1 MAISP
6 RPHFPANDDDLS
18 DGMPRTDGGREAGM
32 QPHQDSPA
40 QHTGARLS
48 DGPGSNRPG
57 SDRAGAE
64 GLARHGHSDD
74 HVHADPSIAN
84 PAILPLVARAMA
96 GEACLGCR
104 GVEAGFQW
112 LLDEGRLIADLG
124 ELVTSLAA
132 KLTEHGF
139 PLLRFFVSV
148 RTLHPQ
154 IAAIGYAW
162 NRGDQRAKRVAR
174 DHAVLSSPE
183 FMSSPLRLLYQG
195 DEREIRRRLVG
206 DDARFD
212 FPILED
218 MKKAGA
224 TDYAIFAIRL
234 PGGVR
239 SSVSITTDAPAGFL
253 DAQIDAFRTLI
264 PLLSLVIEAREWA
277 YIARSLMHVYLGQGA
292 GQAVL
297 SGQIQR
303 GDARTIAA
311 AIWYCDL
318 RNFTQM
324 SNELPRDLVV
334 ATLNDYFDTVAKP
347 VIDRGGEILKFIGDA
362 MLAIFPMNDDL
373 DRDNKIRVALDAA
386 IAALEGLR
394 DLNELRLAS
403 GQAQLHVGIG
413 LHAGSVSY
421 GNIGAAHGED
431 ARLDFTVIGPA
442 VNLAT
447 RIEGLCS
454 RLEQPLL
461 ASRQFASVCGSRLRF
476 LGTHPVRGFTEPQDI
491 FGLPS

>member
-1 MAISP
+1 MVPSLRPDIPISE
-6 RPHFPANDDDLS
+6 DDLG
-18 DGMPRTDGGREAGM
+18 DGMTRDKFIQPGMRQRESSSASHAEAERGEIDRTEPER
-32 QPHQDSPA
+32 
-40 QHTGARLS
+40 
-48 DGPGSNRPG
+48 
-57 SDRAGAE
+57 
-64 GLARHGHSDD
+64 DD
-74 HVHADPSIAN
+74 HRGKIPSSSIN
-84 PAILPLVARAMA
+84 DPAIGSIVARAMA
-96 GEACLGCR
+96 GDTSLDCP
-104 GVEAGFQW
+104 GVEAAFQW
-112 LLDEGRLIADLG
+112 LLEEGRLIADLG
-124 ELVTSLAA
+124 ELVTTLGR
-132 KLTEHGF
+132 KLTENGF

-162 NRGDQRAKRVAR
+162 NRGDVMAKRVAR

-195 DEREIRRRLVG
+195 EAREIRRRLVG
-206 DDARFD
+206 PKAVFD
-212 FPILED
+212 FPILDD

-224 TDYAIFAIRL
+224 TDYVIFAIRL

-239 SSVSITTDAPAGFL
+239 SSVSITTDAPDGFL
-253 DAQIDAFRTLI
+253 EEHIKSFRALI

-277 YIARSLMHVYLGQGA
+277 YVALSLMHVYLGQGA

-324 SNELPRDLVV
+324 SNELPRDLVI
-334 ATLNDYFDTVAKP
+334 ATLNDYFDTIAKP
-347 VIDRGGEILKFIGDA
+347 VVERGGEILKFIGDA
-362 MLAIFPMNDDL
+362 MLAIFPMTDDL
-373 DRDNKIRVALDAA
+373 DRDNKIRTALDAA
-386 IAALEGLR
+386 TAALSGLR
-394 DLNELRLAS
+394 ELNELRMAA
-403 GQAQLHVGIG
+403 GQAQLHIGIG

-421 GNIGAAHGED
+421 GNIGAAHGEN

-447 RIEGLCS
+447 RLEGLCS
-454 RLEQPLL
+454 LLDQPLI
-461 ASRQFASVCGSRLRF
+461 ASRQFASVCGSRLQF
-476 LGTHPVRGFTEPQDI
+476 LGSHPVRGFSKSQDV
-491 FGLPS
+491 FGLPDES

>member
-1 MAISP
+1 MATSP

-18 DGMPRTDGGREAGM
+18 DGMPRADGSRAGM
-32 QPHQDSPA
+32 QPRENSSA
-40 QHTGARLS
+40 QRTEARPS
-48 DGPGSNRPG
+48 DRPG
-57 SDRAGAE
+57 NEAP
-64 GLARHGHSDD
+64 ARRERSDD
-74 HVHADPSIAN
+74 HAHADPSIAN
-84 PAILPLVARAMA
+84 PDIIPLVARAMA
-96 GEACLGCR
+96 GEACLGCEA
-104 GVEAGFQW
+104 VEAGFQW

-124 ELVTSLAA
+124 ELVTALAA

-162 NRGDQRAKRVAR
+162 NRGDLRAKRVAR

-183 FMSSPLRLLYQG
+183 FLSSPLRLLYHG

-206 DDARFD
+206 DDVRFD

-253 DAQIDAFRTLI
+253 DVQIDAFRTLI

-334 ATLNDYFDTVAKP
+334 ATLNNYFDTIAKP

-394 DLNELRLAS
+394 DLNELRMAS
-403 GQAQLHVGIG
+403 GQLPLHVGIG

-454 RLEQPLL
+454 MLEQPLL

-476 LGTHPVRGFTEPQDI
+476 LGSHPVRGFTEPQDI
-491 FGLPS
+491 FGLPN

>member
-1 MAISP
+1 MATAP
-6 RPHFPANDDDLS
+6 QAQHPANDDDLS
-18 DGMPRTDGGREAGM
+18 DGMPRPGIGIAGGM
-32 QPHQDSPA
+32 QGAQISPAPRAGSNEAQMRARPDGLRQDS
-40 QHTGARLS
+40 ARL
-48 DGPGSNRPG
+48 PG
-57 SDRAGAE
+57 
-64 GLARHGHSDD
+64 
-74 HVHADPSIAN
+74 HADPSIAS
-84 PAILPLVARAMA
+84 PALLPLVARAMA
-96 GEACLGCR
+96 GEACLGCPA
-104 GVEAGFQW
+104 VEAAFRW

-124 ELVTSLAA
+124 DLVTALAA
-132 KLTEHGF
+132 QLSENGF
-139 PLLRFFVSV
+139 PLLRFFISV

-154 IAAIGYAW
+154 IAATGYAW
-162 NRGDQRAKRVAR
+162 SRGDAQAKRVAR

-183 FMSSPLRLLYQG
+183 FLTSPLRVLYQG
-195 DEREIRRRLVG
+195 DEPEIRRRLTG
-206 DDARFD
+206 PQARFD

-239 SSVSITTDAPAGFL
+239 SSVSITTDAPDGFL
-253 DAQIDAFRTLI
+253 DVQIDAFRTLI

-324 SNELPRDLVV
+324 SNELPRDLVI
-334 ATLNDYFDTVAKP
+334 ATLNDYFDTIAKP
-347 VIDRGGEILKFIGDA
+347 VVERGGEILKFIGDA
-362 MLAIFPMNDDL
+362 MLAIFPMDDDL
-373 DRDNKIRVALDAA
+373 DRDNKIRIALDAA
-386 IAALEGLR
+386 IGALDGLR
-394 DLNELRLAS
+394 ELNELRAAT
-403 GQAQLHVGIG
+403 GQAPLHVGIG

-447 RIEGLCS
+447 RLEGLCPM
-454 RLEQPLL
+454 LDQPLL
-461 ASRQFASVCGSRLRF
+461 ASRQFASVCGSRLKF
-476 LGTHPVRGFTEPQDI
+476 LGTHPVRGFAEPQDV
-491 FGLPS
+491 FGLPD

>member
-1 MAISP
+1 MATSP
-6 RPHFPANDDDLS
+6 QPQLPANEDDLS
-18 DGMPRTDGGREAGM
+18 DGLPRIGPGLIAGM
-32 QPHQDSPA
+32 YPTQASPA
-40 QHTGARLS
+40 LRADIRARREMPPAPAGRPES
-48 DGPGSNRPG
+48 D
-57 SDRAGAE
+57 AT
-64 GLARHGHSDD
+64 
-74 HVHADPSIAN
+74 IA
-84 PAILPLVARAMA
+84 PLVARAIA
-96 GEACLGCR
+96 GEACLGCPAVNAAFR
-104 GVEAGFQW
+104 W
-112 LLDEGRLIADLG
+112 LLEDGRLIADLG
-124 ELVTSLAA
+124 DFVTQLAQR
-132 KLTEHGF
+132 LTDNGF

-162 NRGDQRAKRVAR
+162 SRGDAVARRVAR

-183 FMSSPLRLLYQG
+183 FLSSPLRVLYQG
-195 DEREIRRRLVG
+195 NVTEIRRRLTG
-206 DDARFD
+206 PEAELD
-212 FPILED
+212 FPILAD

-239 SSVSITTDAPAGFL
+239 SSLSITTDAPDGFA
-253 DAQIDAFRTLI
+253 DSQIDAFRTLI

-303 GDARTIAA
+303 GDARTMAA

-324 SNELPRDLVV
+324 SNELPRDLVI
-334 ATLNDYFDTVAKP
+334 ATLNDYFDTIAKP
-347 VIDRGGEILKFIGDA
+347 VIERGGEILKFIGDA
-362 MLAIFPMNDDL
+362 MLAIFPMHDDL
-373 DRDNKIRVALDAA
+373 DRDAKIQVALDAA
-386 IAALEGLR
+386 IGALEGLR
-394 DLNELRLAS
+394 ELNELRAAA
-403 GQAQLHVGIG
+403 GQAPLKVGIG

-447 RIEGLCS
+447 RLEGLCPQ
-454 RLEQPLL
+454 LEQPLL
-461 ASRQFASVCGSRLRF
+461 ASRQFASVCGSRLKF
-476 LGTHPVRGFTEPQDI
+476 IGTYPVRGFDEKQDV
-491 FGLPS
+491 FGLPELMVN

>member
-1 MAISP
+1 MATSP

-18 DGMPRTDGGREAGM
+18 DGMPRADAV
-32 QPHQDSPA
+32 
-40 QHTGARLS
+40 
-48 DGPGSNRPG
+48 
-57 SDRAGAE
+57 RAGVQPAHPASAQGSSAQRAE
-64 GLARHGHSDD
+64 GRSGEARARRELDGTDLP
-74 HVHADPSIAN
+74 HADPSIAS
-84 PAILPLVARAMA
+84 PTVVPLVARAMA
-96 GEACLGCR
+96 GEACLGCPA
-104 GVEAGFQW
+104 VEAAFQW
-112 LLDEGRLIADLG
+112 LLDEGRLIGDLG
-124 ELVTSLAA
+124 ELVTSLARL
-132 KLTEHGF
+132 LTDNGF

-162 NRGDQRAKRVAR
+162 SRGDTQAKRVAR

-183 FMSSPLRLLYQG
+183 FLSSPLRVLYQG
-195 DEREIRRRLVG
+195 DEPEIRRRLTG
-206 DDARFD
+206 PDIRFD

-239 SSVSITTDAPAGFL
+239 SSVSITTDAPDGFL
-253 DAQIDAFRTLI
+253 DVQIEAFRTLI

-324 SNELPRDLVV
+324 SNELPRDLVI
-334 ATLNDYFDTVAKP
+334 ATLNDYFDTIAKP
-347 VIDRGGEILKFIGDA
+347 VVDRGGEILKFIGDA

-386 IAALEGLR
+386 IGALEGLR
-394 DLNELRLAS
+394 DLNELRMAT
-403 GQAQLHVGIG
+403 GQSPLNVGIG

-447 RIEGLCS
+447 RLEGLCP
-454 RLEQPLL
+454 LLDQPLL
-461 ASRQFASVCGSRLRF
+461 ASRQFASVCGSRLKF
-476 LGTHPVRGFTEPQDI
+476 LGTHPVRGFAEPQDV
-491 FGLPS
+491 FGLPH

>member
-1 MAISP
+1 MASAP
-6 RPHFPANDDDLS
+6 QAQHPANDDDLS
-18 DGMPRTDGGREAGM
+18 DGMPRPGIGIAGIGIPGGM
-32 QPHQDSPA
+32 QGAQISPA
-40 QHTGARLS
+40 PHAGSNEAQMRARPDGARL
-48 DGPGSNRPG
+48 PG
-57 SDRAGAE
+57 
-64 GLARHGHSDD
+64 
-74 HVHADPSIAN
+74 HADPSIAS
-84 PAILPLVARAMA
+84 PALVPLVARAMA
-96 GEACLGCR
+96 GEACLGCPA
-104 GVEAGFQW
+104 VEAAFRW
-112 LLDEGRLIADLG
+112 LLDEGRLIGDLG
-124 ELVTSLAA
+124 ELVTALAA
-132 KLTEHGF
+132 LLTENGF
-139 PLLRFFVSV
+139 PLLRFFISV

-154 IAAIGYAW
+154 IAATGYAW
-162 NRGDQRAKRVAR
+162 SRGDAQAKRVAR

-183 FMSSPLRLLYQG
+183 FLTSPLRLLYQG
-195 DEREIRRRLVG
+195 DEPEIRRRLTG
-206 DDARFD
+206 PLARFD

-239 SSVSITTDAPAGFL
+239 SSVSITTDAPDGFL
-253 DAQIDAFRTLI
+253 DVQIDAFRTLI

-324 SNELPRDLVV
+324 SNELPRDLVI
-334 ATLNDYFDTVAKP
+334 ATLNDYFDTIAKP
-347 VIDRGGEILKFIGDA
+347 VVERGGEILKFIGDA
-362 MLAIFPMNDDL
+362 MLAIFPMEDDL
-373 DRDNKIRVALDAA
+373 DRDNKIRIALDAA
-386 IAALEGLR
+386 MAALDGLR
-394 DLNELRLAS
+394 DLNELRMAT
-403 GQAQLHVGIG
+403 GQSPLHVGIG

-447 RIEGLCS
+447 RLEGLCPM
-454 RLEQPLL
+454 LDQPLL
-461 ASRQFASVCGSRLRF
+461 ASRQFASVCGSRLKF
-476 LGTHPVRGFTEPQDI
+476 LGTHPVRGFAEPQDV
-491 FGLPS
+491 FGLPE

>member
-1 MAISP
+1 MATSP
-6 RPHFPANDDDLS
+6 QPQHPANDDDLS
-18 DGMPRTDGGREAGM
+18 DGMPRALFGTDGA
-32 QPHQDSPA
+32 
-40 QHTGARLS
+40 L
-48 DGPGSNRPG
+48 
-57 SDRAGAE
+57 
-64 GLARHGHSDD
+64 
-74 HVHADPSIAN
+74 HADASIAA
-84 PAILPLVARAMA
+84 PSLVPLVARAMS
-96 GEACLGCR
+96 GEACLGCPA
-104 GVEAGFQW
+104 VEAAFRW
-112 LLDEGRLIADLG
+112 LLDEGRLIGDLG
-124 ELVTSLAA
+124 ELVTLLAHRLSA
-132 KLTEHGF
+132 NGF

-162 NRGDQRAKRVAR
+162 SRGDEVARRMAR

-183 FMSSPLRLLYQG
+183 FLSSPLRILYQG
-195 DEREIRRRLVG
+195 EEPEIRRRLTG
-206 DDARFD
+206 SQARFD

-218 MKKAGA
+218 MRKAGA

-239 SSVSITTDAPAGFL
+239 SSVSITTDAPNGFL
-253 DAQIDAFRTLI
+253 DTQIDAFRTLI

-324 SNELPRDLVV
+324 SNELPRDLVI
-334 ATLNDYFDTVAKP
+334 ATLNDYFDTIAKP
-347 VIDRGGEILKFIGDA
+347 VVERGGEILKFIGDA
-362 MLAIFPMNDDL
+362 MLAIFPMTDDL
-373 DRDNKIRVALDAA
+373 DRDNKIRTALDAA
-386 IAALEGLR
+386 LAALDGLKE
-394 DLNELRLAS
+394 LNELRTAT
-403 GQAQLHVGIG
+403 GQAPLQVGIG

-421 GNIGAAHGED
+421 GNIGAVQGEN

-447 RIEGLCS
+447 RLEGLCPV
-454 RLEQPLL
+454 LEQPLL
-461 ASRQFASVCGSRLRF
+461 ASRQFASVCGSRLKF
-476 LGTHPVRGFTEPQDI
+476 LGAHPVRGFAEPQDV
-491 FGLPS
+491 FGLP

>member
-1 MAISP
+1 MATAPQSQP
-6 RPHFPANDDDLS
+6 AANDDDLS
-18 DGMPRTDGGREAGM
+18 DGVPRIGQGLIAGM
-32 QPHQDSPA
+32 HPTQASPA
-40 QHTGARLS
+40 LNAGTRADMKARWEAPL
-48 DGPGSNRPG
+48 GTP
-57 SDRAGAE
+57 
-64 GLARHGHSDD
+64 
-74 HVHADPSIAN
+74 HADPSVAAPSIV
-84 PAILPLVARAMA
+84 PLVARAMA
-96 GEACLGCR
+96 GEACLGCPA
-104 GVEAGFQW
+104 VEAAFRW
-112 LLDEGRLIADLG
+112 LLEEGRLIPDLG
-124 ELVTSLAA
+124 DLVTALSHQ
-132 KLTEHGF
+132 LTDNGF

-162 NRGDQRAKRVAR
+162 GRGDTVAKRVAR
-174 DHAVLSSPE
+174 DHAVLSSQE
-183 FMSSPLRLLYQG
+183 FLSSPLRLLYQG
-195 DEREIRRRLVG
+195 DEPEIRRRLTG
-206 DDARFD
+206 PDARFD

-239 SSVSITTDAPAGFL
+239 SSVSITTDVPQGFL
-253 DAQIDAFRTLI
+253 DSQIEAFRMLI

-303 GDARTIAA
+303 GEARTMAA

-318 RNFTQM
+318 RNFTKM
-324 SNELPRDLVV
+324 SNELPRDLVI
-334 ATLNDYFDTVAKP
+334 ATLNDYFDTIAKP
-347 VIDRGGEILKFIGDA
+347 VIERGGEILKFIGDA

-373 DRDNKIRVALDAA
+373 DRDTKIRTALDAA
-386 IAALEGLR
+386 MAALEGLR
-394 DLNELRLAS
+394 ELNELRGAT
-403 GQAQLHVGIG
+403 GQAPLHVGIG

-421 GNIGAAHGED
+421 GNIGAAYGED

-447 RIEGLCS
+447 RLEGLCPT
-454 RLEQPLL
+454 LEQPLL
-461 ASRQFASVCGSRLRF
+461 ASRQFASVCGSRLKF
-476 LGTHPVRGFTEPQDI
+476 LGSYPVRGFDQPQDV
-491 FGLPS
+491 FGLPE

>member
-1 MAISP
+1 MATASQP
-6 RPHFPANDDDLS
+6 QLPANDDDLS
-18 DGMPRTDGGREAGM
+18 DGMPRSGVGRIAGLAPGM
-32 QPHQDSPA
+32 QPAQISPA
-40 QHTGARLS
+40 LRADIKARREPPA
-48 DGPGSNRPG
+48 GPDAPG
-57 SDRAGAE
+57 MDRAA
-64 GLARHGHSDD
+64 
-74 HVHADPSIAN
+74 VPPSIV
-84 PAILPLVARAMA
+84 PLVARAMA
-96 GEACLGCR
+96 GEACLGCPA
-104 GVEAGFQW
+104 VEAAFRW
-112 LLDEGRLIADLG
+112 LLEEGRLIDDLG
-124 ELVTSLAA
+124 LLVTTLSRQ
-132 KLTEHGF
+132 LTDHGF

-162 NRGDQRAKRVAR
+162 GRGDGVAKRVAR

-183 FMSSPLRLLYQG
+183 FLSSPLRVLYQG
-195 DEREIRRRLVG
+195 DASEIRRRLTG
-206 DDARFD
+206 ADARFD
-212 FPILED
+212 FPILAD
-218 MKKAGA
+218 MKNAGA
-224 TDYAIFAIRL
+224 TDYVIFAIRL

-239 SSVSITTDAPAGFL
+239 SSVSITTDAPEGFA
-253 DAQIDAFRTLI
+253 DIQVDAFRTLI

-303 GDARTIAA
+303 GDARTMAA

-324 SNELPRDLVV
+324 SNELPRDLVI
-334 ATLNDYFDTVAKP
+334 ATLNDYFDTIAKP
-347 VIDRGGEILKFIGDA
+347 VIERGGEILKFIGDA

-373 DRDNKIRVALDAA
+373 DRDAKIQTALDAA
-386 IAALEGLR
+386 MGALDGLR
-394 DLNELRLAS
+394 DLNELRAAT
-403 GQAQLHVGIG
+403 GQAPLKVGIG

-447 RIEGLCS
+447 RLEGLCPQ
-454 RLEQPLL
+454 LEQPLL
-461 ASRQFASVCGSRLRF
+461 ASRQFASVCGSRLQY
-476 LGTHPVRGFTEPQDI
+476 LGAYPVRGFDGPQDV
-491 FGLPS
+491 FGLPER

>member
-1 MAISP
+1 MATA
-6 RPHFPANDDDLS
+6 PHPQFPANDDDLS
-18 DGMPRTDGGREAGM
+18 DGVPRIGSGLTAGM
-32 QPHQDSPA
+32 HVTQASPA
-40 QHTGARLS
+40 SRADIRS
-48 DGPGSNRPG
+48 RR
-57 SDRAGAE
+57 DRQ
-64 GLARHGHSDD
+64 DD
-74 HVHADPSIAN
+74 SGGDSFADNGTMAPSVV
-84 PAILPLVARAMA
+84 PLVARAMA
-96 GEACLGCR
+96 GEACLGCAA
-104 GVEAGFQW
+104 VESAFRW
-112 LLDEGRLIADLG
+112 LLEEGRLIPDLG
-124 ELVTSLAA
+124 ELVTELALH
-132 KLTEHGF
+132 LTEQDF

-162 NRGDQRAKRVAR
+162 GRGDRVAKRVAR

-183 FMSSPLRLLYQG
+183 FLSSPLRILYQG
-195 DEREIRRRLVG
+195 EVPEIRRRLHG
-206 DDARFD
+206 SDARFD

-239 SSVSITTDAPAGFL
+239 SSVSITTDAPEGFS
-253 DAQIDAFRTLI
+253 DAQVEAFRTLI

-277 YIARSLMHVYLGQGA
+277 YIARSLMQVYLGQGA
-292 GQAVL
+292 GEAVL

-303 GDARTIAA
+303 GEARTMAA

-318 RNFTQM
+318 RSFTKM
-324 SNELPRDLVV
+324 SNELPRDLVI
-334 ATLNDYFDTVAKP
+334 ATLNDYFDTIAKP
-347 VIDRGGEILKFIGDA
+347 VIERGGEILKFIGDA

-373 DRDNKIRVALDAA
+373 DRDAKIQTALDAA
-386 IAALEGLR
+386 IGALEGLR
-394 DLNELRLAS
+394 ELNELRSAS
-403 GQAQLHVGIG
+403 GQSMLKVGIG

-447 RIEGLCS
+447 RIEGLCAQ
-454 RLEQPLL
+454 LEQPLL
-461 ASRQFASVCGSRLRF
+461 TSRQFASVCGSRLKF
-476 LGTHPVRGFTEPQDI
+476 LGSYPVRGFDDAQDV
-491 FGLPS
+491 FGLPDN